1 MNIKEYLGD
10 INYFLEQRNMENMR
24 EVEKKDTEKAT
35 APKESNKASY
45 EDQKKGKALQNK
57 LSKVE
62 SQIKQLEKDIQ
73 QDDKMLASNY
83 DKHIEDAR
91 FFTAYNKKKAELDKL
106 LLEWEVVQEE
116 IDNA

>member
-1 MNIKEYLGD
+1 
-10 INYFLEQRNMENMR
+10 MR
-24 EVEKKDTEKAT
+24 EAEKKDTEKAT